1 MAEIHFGTDGWRAI
15 IGEDFTND
23 NLVRVI
29 DAAARVFKEDAVAA
43 GRPDDAPGTL
53 VSATIADRMLT
64 LTHSLAAE
72 VAAAQGFRVLL
83 RRTTAPRPR
92 CAGRWRRT
100 PTRWAASC

>member
-53 VSATIADRMLT
+53 VVGHDCRQDAHAYAQ
-64 LTHSLAAE
+64 LAAE

-83 RRTTAPRPR
+83 TQDYCP
-92 CAGRWRRT
+92 T
-100 PTRWAASC
+100 PTLCW

>member
-43 GRPDDAPGTL
+43 VRTTHPARWS
-53 VSATIADRMLT
+53 SATIADRMLT
-64 LTHSLAAE
+64 LTHSW
-72 VAAAQGFRVLL
+72 
-83 RRTTAPRPR
+83 RPR
-92 CAGRWRRT
+92 LPQRRGS
-100 PTRWAASC
+100 ACC

>member
-43 GRPDDAPGTL
+43 GRPADAPGTL
-53 VSATIADRMLT
+53 IV
-64 LTHSLAAE
+64 
-72 VAAAQGFRVLL
+72 GCLL
-83 RRTTAPRPR
+83 YTSPSPRD
-92 CAGRWRRT
+92 
-100 PTRWAASC
+100 

>member
-43 GRPDDAPGTL
+43 GWS
-53 VSATIADRMLT
+53 SATIADRMLT
-64 LTHSLAAE
+64 LTHSW
-72 VAAAQGFRVLL
+72 
-83 RRTTAPRPR
+83 RPR
-92 CAGRWRRT
+92 LPQRRGS
-100 PTRWAASC
+100 ACC